1 MGAFTSPHQMLSR
14 LDGSSTMN
22 LSFGDRPVQDEAQ
35 APYVSLVLTASDYPG
50 GPLLL
55 PDPADH
61 TKNLAADPRLAL
73 LFDGTADE
81 PPRHRR

>member
-1 MGAFTSPHQMLSR
+1 MSNDTRPPGAQVRR
-14 LDGSSTMN
+14 LVRAAERAGLAT
-22 LSFGDRPVQDEAQ
+22 LPVQDEAQ

-81 PPRHRR
+81 PTSHRH